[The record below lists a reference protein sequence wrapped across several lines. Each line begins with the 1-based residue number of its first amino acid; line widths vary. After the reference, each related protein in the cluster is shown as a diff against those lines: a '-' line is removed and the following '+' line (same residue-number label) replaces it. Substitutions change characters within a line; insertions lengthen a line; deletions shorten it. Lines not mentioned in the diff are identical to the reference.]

1 MPATRQVGSPN
12 RMVASELH
20 GFLKPKR
27 KNLEPVRL
35 LTEEE
40 LIRQR
45 DANALILRSP
55 SVLSSFEPQST
66 SDR

>member
-1 MPATRQVGSPN
+1 
-12 RMVASELH
+12 MVASELH